1 MTSNLRPALKT
12 SGTCS
17 FLMVE
22 IPRLGDW
29 NHTMISEPPE
39 SELVELDN
47 EQMTESPLDDARRTL
62 L

>member
-12 SGTCS
+12 SGTHS
-17 FLMVE
+17 FLLVQ

-29 NHTMISEPPE
+29 NHTMIREPPE

-47 EQMTESPLDDARRTL
+47 DEMTEFPLDDARRTL